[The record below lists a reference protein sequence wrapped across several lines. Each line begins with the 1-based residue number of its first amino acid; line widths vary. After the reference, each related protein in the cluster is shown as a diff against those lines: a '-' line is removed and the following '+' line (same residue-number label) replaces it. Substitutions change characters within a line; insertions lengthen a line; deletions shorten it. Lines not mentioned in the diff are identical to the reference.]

1 MFTLRQ
7 KIFITSGIVV
17 AIILIIVFILFY
29 LRPKDNQV
37 NNGDNNAINVIDQ
50 NVVDS
55 NNPQILTN
63 NSQNISKPDGT
74 PEELFVKQM
83 ARFFVER
90 FFTYSNQNENIH
102 IAELQESVTE
112 SMRTWMLSKSLQQDV
127 SYSGVTT
134 NVLSSS
140 LTEFDNISGV
150 AKVTLEIS
158 QEFSKQVDSA
168 VEKETKQK
176 TIEVDFKLLNGEWK
190 VDGVWDRQN

>member
-37 NNGDNNAINVIDQ
+37 NNGDNNANNVIDQ
-50 NVVDS
+50 NVVDI

-63 NSQNISKPDGT
+63 DNQNVTKPDGT

-102 IAELQESVTE
+102 IAELQDIVTD
-112 SMRTWMLSKSLQQDV
+112 SLRTWMSSQSLQQDIN
-127 SYSGVTT
+127 YSGVTT
-134 NVLSSS
+134 NVLSSV

-150 AKVTLEIS
+150 AKVSLEIS

-168 VEKETKQK
+168 IEKEIKQK
-176 TIEVDFKLLNGEWK
+176 TIEVDFKLVDGNWK
-190 VDGVWDRQN
+190 VNGVWDRQN